1 MNLNYFK
8 DCLFDLV
15 NEWDSLEI
23 VDIEVQDQNDT
34 ITITVEDGSIF
45 EIKCRSIY
53 ETDTPFPAAVSC
65 LHS

>member
-1 MNLNYFK
+1 MDLNYFK

-53 ETDTPFPAAVSC
+53 ETDTPFPKAVSY

>member
-23 VDIEVQDQNDT
+23 EDIEVQDRDDT
-34 ITITVEDGSIF
+34 ITITVRDGSIF
-45 EIKCRSIY
+45 EIKCRMIY
-53 ETDTPFPAAVSC
+53 ESDVSPADISGYF
-65 LHS
+65 HS